1 MDGWVLFVIFVPKI
15 LIFKIIFP
23 TGPAVNSKIAT
34 LICFVKNAMC
44 CITLKKLLT
53 DRGND

>member
-44 CITLKKLLT
+44 CITLRKLLT
-53 DRGND
+53 DREND